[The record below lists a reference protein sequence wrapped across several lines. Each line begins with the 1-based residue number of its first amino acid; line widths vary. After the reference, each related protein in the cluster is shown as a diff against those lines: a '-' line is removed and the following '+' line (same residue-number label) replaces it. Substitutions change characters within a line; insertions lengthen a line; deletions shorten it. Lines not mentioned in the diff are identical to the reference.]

1 MIEQLDRFEPNR
13 IDEIVID
20 VFVNKENKG
29 LG

>member
-13 IDEIVID
+13 IDEIMVD
-20 VFVNKENKG
+20 VFVNKKNKG